1 MLKRLHIRNYA
12 LIDQLEINF
21 SERLTIITGETG
33 AGKSILLGAL
43 GLIMGERADTKVFY
57 NDAEKCVV
65 EAFFDVSE
73 YDLREFFETHELDYD
88 PEVVIRRELSP
99 TGKSR
104 AFVNDTPANN
114 QVLQRLTENLIDL
127 HQQFDTL
134 DIHNVN
140 FQLRMIDALADNA
153 LILKEYQQ
161 GYRQYAA
168 DKKRLSDLVIR
179 SNSSAKEMEFLRFQL
194 EELQSAG
201 LTEGEQ
207 ETLEGEL
214 DQLSNAEDIKRS
226 YGAAYSHLSES
237 EISLVG
243 QLQELARSISP
254 TRKLS
259 PQLSALSE
267 RMDAFIIELQDLAK
281 DFERIAEGTE
291 HDPQRIA
298 EAQERLNIMYKLLK
312 KHGVSSATELLEIQ
326 TDLEQQTAGY
336 SNLDSEIARLE
347 KIIATQEKALRTSAS
362 TLSKRRR
369 AVPASFEERVQV
381 MLTQLSM
388 PHARLR
394 VDIADTAALTPTGLD
409 DVQFLFSTNIG
420 ARYLPIKDVASGG
433 ELSRLTLCTK
443 SLVADAIPLPTLIFD
458 EIDSGIS
465 GDVSLKM
472 GLILKELSARHQV
485 ISITH
490 TPQIAA
496 RADTHYFVYKK
507 VEGQRS
513 VTNVRLLE
521 PDERIRSIAVML
533 SGNPPSEAALATA
546 RELVGGLGNF
556 NATLFPN

>member
-12 LIDQLEINF
+12 LIDELEINF

-65 EAFFDVSE
+65 EAYFDVSE
-73 YDLREFFETHELDYD
+73 YDMREFFEEHELDYD

-140 FQLRMIDALADNA
+140 FQLRMIDALADNGPM
-153 LILKEYQQ
+153 LKEYQQ
-161 GYRQYAA
+161 GYRLYAA
-168 DKKRLSDLVIR
+168 DKKRLAELIER
-179 SNSSAKEMEFLRFQL
+179 SQSGAKEMEFLRFQL
-194 EELQSAG
+194 EELHSAE
-201 LTEGEQ
+201 LIEGEQ

-214 DQLSNAEDIKRS
+214 AQLTNAEDIKRS
-226 YGAAYSHLSES
+226 YGSAYIHLSES
-237 EISLVG
+237 EMNLIG
-243 QLQELARSISP
+243 QLQELSRKFTP

-267 RMDAFIIELQDLAK
+267 RMDAVIIDLQDLAK

-298 EAQERLNIMYKLLK
+298 DAQERLNVIYKLQK
-312 KHGVSSATELLEIQ
+312 KHGVSGIPELLQIQ

-336 SNLDSEIARLE
+336 TNLDSEIAKLE
-347 KIIATQEKALRTSAS
+347 QAIVKQEKSLRTTAT
-362 TLSKRRR
+362 TLSQRRR
-369 AVPASFEERVQV
+369 AVPPKFEERVQT

-388 PHARLR
+388 PHARLK
-394 VDIADTAALTPTGLD
+394 VEIAELSQLSPTGLD
-409 DVQFLFSTNIG
+409 DVQFLFATNIG
-420 ARYLPIKDVASGG
+420 ARFLAIKDVASGG

-472 GLILKELSARHQV
+472 GVILKELSARHQV

-496 RADTHYFVYKK
+496 RADAHYFVFKK
-507 VEGQRS
+507 VEGQRT
-513 VTNVRLLE
+513 VTNVRILA
-521 PDERIRSIAVML
+521 PDERVRSIAVML
-533 SGNPPSEAALATA
+533 SGNPPSEAAIATA
-546 RELVGGLGNF
+546 RELVEGNP
-556 NATLFPN
+556 L